1 MKTSYVFAFLCLAS
15 PHAHAQTPMCM
26 EWESKLQAD
35 ISTAN
40 ACEPKNQA
48 CLALGPTNP
57 MRELNYCQNLLR
69 RCKSL
74 DGPFE
79 NEQLKLQVE
88 QYKKQC
94 S

>member
-1 MKTSYVFAFLCLAS
+1 MKTGYILALLS
-15 PHAHAQTPMCM
+15 LVSLHADAQTPAC
-26 EWESKLQAD
+26 EELESRLRAE

-40 ACEPKNQA
+40 ACGQKYQA

-57 MRELNYCQNLLR
+57 MRELNYCQNLLKK
-69 RCKSL
+69 CESL
-74 DGPFE
+74 DDPIE
-79 NEQLKLQVE
+79 DESLNTQVE